1 MPVAGSALGPIKSIS
16 LGYKHTCVKLNN
28 GSDVCWGENEKGQLG
43 NGISGSGQLSN
54 VPVASSA
61 LELIKSISL
70 GYEHTCAVLDNG
82 SGMCWGG
89 NINRELGDGNTADSN
104 VPVAVS
110 GLSSVKAIST
120 GSGI

>member
-1 MPVAGSALGPIKSIS
+1 MCWGYNTYGQLGNGNTTHSNVPDAGSAIGPIKSI
-16 LGYKHTCVKLNN
+16 N
-28 GSDVCWGENEKGQLG
+28 
-43 NGISGSGQLSN
+43 
-54 VPVASSA
+54 
-61 LELIKSISL
+61 L

-82 SGMCWGG
+82 SDMCWGS
-89 NINRELGDGNTADSN
+89 NINGELWDGNTADSN

>member
-1 MPVAGSALGPIKSIS
+1 M
-16 LGYKHTCVKLNN
+16 
-28 GSDVCWGENEKGQLG
+28 CWGYNTYGQLG

-54 VPVASSA
+54 VPVAGSA
-61 LELIKSISL
+61 LGPTKSIRL
-70 GYEHTCAVLDNG
+70 GYENTCAVLDNG
-82 SGMCWGG
+82 SDMCWGS
-89 NINRELGDGNTADSN
+89 NINGELWDGNTADSN